1 MDRLDR
7 ATLGATVG
15 PSVAL
20 QERLFL
26 RDREL
31 KPVRSGLGDLVGAH
45 TNTTRANRNVAD
57 TYPNAPLLK
66 RLVLYPYVQDCARPI
81 RDRGVDRSVPW
92 ELIAHVPV
100 VFASAEAKASRLPL
114 ELGGPVRSHPRPAVG
129 GRERPSAAAWLESAH
144 E

>member
-7 ATLGATVG
+7 ATLGATIG

-20 QERLFL
+20 QERLFV
-26 RDREL
+26 RDRAF
-31 KPVRSGLGDLVGAH
+31 KPPRSALGDVVTGH
-45 TNTTRANRNVAD
+45 TDATRPNRNVAD
-57 TYPNAPLLK
+57 TQPNAPLLK

-100 VFASAEAKASRLPL
+100 VFASAEAKASRIPF
-114 ELGGPVRSHPRPAVG
+114 ELGGPVRVHPRPAVG
-129 GRERPSAAAWLESAH
+129 GRERPSAAAWLERAH